1 MGDPRVQA
9 ILDRALA
16 EIAGARSTSGIEQV
30 RVRVLGRSG
39 ELTALLR
46 SLGAIPAA
54 ERPRV
59 GQEANRAKREIE
71 ALIAEKVEALK
82 SAERARTRSAECLD
96 LTLPGRRVAP
106 GAAHP
111 VTRVQDEIIEIFEGL
126 GFSVAE
132 GPEVETD
139 YYNFSALNFP
149 DDHPARDMQDTFHVS
164 RDTLLRTH
172 TSPVQIRTMKAQ
184 RPPVRFIFPGKVYRR
199 DADITHSPMFHQV
212 EGLAVDRHVTMAD
225 LKATL
230 ELFARQMFGPRSRL
244 RFRPSFFPFTEPS
257 AEADVLC
264 FLCGGTGCR
273 VCKDGWLEILGSGMV
288 HPNVLRNVGYDPEEV
303 TGWAFGMG
311 VDRVAM
317 LKYGIDDIRLLFE
330 NDLRFLQQFAPP
342 ATSAALIPRSE
353 GGGHPASGNGPAG
366 QAGVRP

>member
-1 MGDPRVQA
+1 MASDPRVQA
-9 ILDRALA
+9 ILDRVRA
-16 EIAGARSTSGIEQV
+16 EIAGARSTSDLEQL

-59 GQEANRAKREIE
+59 GQEANRAKTEIE
-71 ALIAEKVEALK
+71 ALV
-82 SAERARTRSAECLD
+82 AERLETLKRAERERALADERLD
-96 LTLPGRRVAP
+96 LTLPGRRVPP
-106 GAAHP
+106 GAVHP

-149 DDHPARDMQDTFHVS
+149 DDHPARDMQDTFHLS
-164 RDTLLRTH
+164 ADTLLRTH

-184 RPPVRFIFPGKVYRR
+184 RPPVRAIFPGKVYRR

-212 EGLAVDRHVTMAD
+212 EGLVVDAHVTMAD

-264 FLCGGTGCR
+264 FLCGGVGCR

-288 HPNVLRNVGYDPEEV
+288 HPNVLRNVGYDPEDV

-330 NDLRFLQQFAPP
+330 NDLRFLQQFGPSRDTLSVP
-342 ATSAALIPRSE
+342 GRGPR
-353 GGGHPASGNGPAG
+353 AG
-366 QAGVRP
+366 A